1 MSRLSVASRRPWPST
16 VTREKVRGWE
26 DEHLHRGP
34 LHPYEPSSARHVSLH
49 ILEPRSASATTDS
62 MERSC
67 AGSLLRLAFLCH
79 RIHAPETPIGH
90 LIPLSLFVHYT
101 LLAKLL
107 PIGSLSRPLAQPAA
121 EVLLREHVLAGYA
134 FRTSALHLSP

>member
-1 MSRLSVASRRPWPST
+1 
-16 VTREKVRGWE
+16 
-26 DEHLHRGP
+26 
-34 LHPYEPSSARHVSLH
+34 
-49 ILEPRSASATTDS
+49 

-134 FRTSALHLSP
+134 FRTSALHLSPSLQRVHLQSCSATLAHIRFE